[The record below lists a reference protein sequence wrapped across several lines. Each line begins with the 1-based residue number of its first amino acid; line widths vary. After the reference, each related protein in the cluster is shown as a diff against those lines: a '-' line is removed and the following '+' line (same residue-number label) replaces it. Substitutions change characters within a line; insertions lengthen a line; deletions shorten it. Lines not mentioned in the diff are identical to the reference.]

1 MTVRGRL
8 PRLPSDHERDV
19 LCAATLHDE
28 RGIAAWERIRATFDP
43 DTLSPPEY
51 ALLPR
56 LAANLQRIAPEFPGL
71 ARLRGYRRHTWTA
84 NQVALRALAE
94 VATELDRAGIPT
106 LAFGAAAGGAVPG
119 AEPALRR
126 VQVPSLLVPPA
137 AWSEAR
143 NALAR
148 AGHDVGPPDPP
159 GPVPVAWSCTVRDDG
174 LDVIVARAPSGPLSR
189 TLPSGSTTALW
200 SEPATVEI
208 AGRHQPCV
216 GPHAALVIEC
226 VDAVAG
232 APAGRLSALAGV
244 HSIASSPDLAWDR
257 VVEYVRE
264 QHGALLV
271 RDALDLAGALLAL
284 EIPASA
290 ARDLDALPLG
300 VRDRVASTI
309 HELPTFTVPLFG
321 GSVDTVARAFAAT
334 APLPAR
340 DALEVGID
348 FVRARWDIH
357 SWRAAPGQIARKARA
372 AAHGRTDD
380 SGRPAPRPS
389 VGSSAEPPRP

>member
-1 MTVRGRL
+1 M
-8 PRLPSDHERDV
+8 
-19 LCAATLHDE
+19 LCAATLRDE
-28 RGIAAWERIRATFDP
+28 RGVAAWERIRATFDP
-43 DTLSPPEY
+43 DTLSPPAY

-56 LAANLQRIAPEFPGL
+56 LAANLERIAPEFPGL

-84 NQVALRALAE
+84 NQVARRALAG
-94 VATELDRAGIPT
+94 VATELDRAGIST
-106 LAFGAAAGGAVPG
+106 LAFSAAAGGVVPG

-126 VQVPSLLVPPA
+126 VHVPSLLVPPA
-137 AWSEAR
+137 DWSEAR

-148 AGHDVGPPDPP
+148 AGHEIGPPDPP
-159 GPVPVAWSCTVRDDG
+159 GPVPIAWSCTLRDGDG
-174 LDVIVARAPSGPLSR
+174 IAVIVARAPSAPLSR
-189 TLPSGSTTALW
+189 TFPSGSTTALW
-200 SEPATVEI
+200 SESATVEI
-208 AGRHQPCV
+208 AGRCQPCV

-232 APAGRLSALAGV
+232 APAGRLSALAEV

-290 ARDLDALPLG
+290 ARDLDALHLG

-309 HELPTFTVPLFG
+309 HELPTFTVPLLG
-321 GSVDTVARAFAAT
+321 GSLDTVARAFAAT

-340 DALEVGID
+340 EALEVGFD
-348 FVRARWDIH
+348 FVRARWDIDA
-357 SWRAAPGQIARKARA
+357 WRAAPRQIARKARA
-372 AAHGRTDD
+372 AARGRTRDH
-380 SGRPAPRPS
+380 G
-389 VGSSAEPPRP
+389 